1 MNTGG
6 GSRQRRIQRREPE
19 VHSNDD
25 DGLFLWI
32 AGHLYGV
39 LATTIRVSSL
49 LLLLLNIGAE

>member
-1 MNTGG
+1 M
-6 GSRQRRIQRREPE
+6 
-19 VHSNDD
+19 HSNDD

-49 LLLLLNIGAE
+49 LLLINIGAEQNVVIHVSRELPSPLLCS